1 LTFNLSP
8 VRLNIHHTTSY
19 RYARTV
25 NFGPHLLMVRPREG
39 HSLHIESSQLE
50 IYPEHRLRWIQDIYG
65 NSIARVEFPKAS
77 NELRVISQV
86 TVQHYDGNP
95 FDFILAPH
103 AVTYPFTYDA
113 IEQPDV
119 APYLI
124 PDFPDAAAAVKE
136 WIRPFSQPGAAVP
149 TLDLL
154 TQLNQEI
161 RVDFGYARREE
172 AGVQNPA
179 ETILKGSGS
188 CRDFAVL
195 FMEACRHLGLA
206 ARFVS
211 GYLHTP
217 QDPGGQ
223 HGSTHAWADVYLPG
237 AGWKGFDPTGGML
250 ACDLHVPVGVAR
262 HPAGAAPISGSFSGG
277 LENFLGMQVDVQV
290 MALS

>member
-1 LTFNLSP
+1 M
-8 VRLNIHHTTSY
+8 RLNILHTTSY
-19 RYARTV
+19 RYARAVT
-25 NFGPHLLMVRPREG
+25 FGPHLLMVRPREG
-39 HSLHIESSQLE
+39 HSIHIENAKLE
-50 IYPEHRLRWIQDIYG
+50 VYPDHRLRWIQDIYG
-65 NSIARVEFPKAS
+65 NSIARVEFSQPA
-77 NELRVISQV
+77 NELRVVSEV
-86 TVQHYDGNP
+86 TVHHYDGNP

-103 AVTYPFTYDA
+103 AVTYPFSYDA

-124 PDFPDAAAAVKE
+124 PDYPDAGPAMKE
-136 WIRPFSQPGAAVP
+136 WIRPFWKSGGAVP

-154 TQLNQEI
+154 MQMNREI
-161 RVDFGYARREE
+161 RGDFDYVRREE
-172 AGVQNPA
+172 TGVQTPS
-179 ETILKGSGS
+179 ETLQKGSGS

-206 ARFVS
+206 SRFVS

-217 QDPGGQ
+217 QDSGGQ

-262 HPAGAAPISGSFSGG
+262 HPAGAAPITGSFSGG

-290 MALS
+290 NALS

>member
-1 LTFNLSP
+1 

-188 CRDFAVL
+188 CR
-195 FMEACRHLGLA
+195 E
-206 ARFVS
+206 
-211 GYLHTP
+211 
-217 QDPGGQ
+217 